1 MATAMAV
8 VMALLM
14 ATRMEVAKMSENQ
27 LWFYFWI
34 IAGIVV
40 ICTTYIGCGYSL
52 QERKLFVEGGYVECM
67 LPGSTTTKWCK

>member
-1 MATAMAV
+1 
-8 VMALLM
+8 
-14 ATRMEVAKMSENQ
+14 MSENQ